1 MKKTKT
7 LIYVTQL
14 LESGGIESHLKE
26 FCRNMN
32 AEEMDLSILIGY
44 YKGDTKTK
52 LYYQSICKNAWFI
65 QSKYAP
71 IRLLALLLKIWVL
84 RMEKFETLYTNGQ
97 GKSIWHVGK
106 LLGKKH
112 HWVHHHHT
120 SGDEIDQASWPNEY
134 RMAMKK
140 CQAVIACARPNALNL
155 AQVLQREVLN
165 IPCFS
170 VSLEPKNYEFP
181 EAGKIKIGYFGR
193 LIKEKGIE
201 LMCKLSQDKD
211 LTEIDFYIWGRG
223 ANFPPSYFN
232 DYPINYRGHFSSTE
246 ALNEIIQWLDGFIL
260 LSEHPEGLPIS
271 LLEVMS
277 SGLPWLATN
286 KGGIKDLSI
295 NPNLNMVIP
304 SDSDYTVIKRH
315 LLNFVASIKNGNTN
329 RLQQIEKYHMEYAV
343 KAIENQWQ
351 IVLRP

>member
-26 FCRNMN
+26 FCRNMS
-32 AEEMDLSILIGY
+32 AEEMELSILVGY
-44 YKGDTKTK
+44 YKGDKKTK

-71 IRLLALLLKIWVL
+71 IRLLELLLKIWVL
-84 RMEKFETLYTNGQ
+84 RRKKIDTLYTNGQ

-106 LLGKKH
+106 LLGNRL

-120 SGDEIDQASWPNEY
+120 SGDKLDQASWPNEY
-134 RMAMKK
+134 RMVMKK
-140 CQAVIACARPNALNL
+140 CQAVIACAKPNALNI
-155 AQVLQREVLN
+155 AQVLRREVLN

-170 VSLEPKNYEFP
+170 VSLEPKNNETP
-181 EAGKIKIGYFGR
+181 IAGKVKLGYYGR

-211 LTEIDFYIWGRG
+211 LSEIDFYIWGKG
-223 ANFPPSYFN
+223 ANFPPAYFH
-232 DYPINYRGHFSSTE
+232 DYRINYMGHFSSTE
-246 ALNEIIQWLDGFIL
+246 ALNEIIQSLDGFIL

-286 KGGIKDLSI
+286 KGGINDLSI
-295 NPNLNMVIP
+295 DPNLNMVIS
-304 SDSDYTVIKRH
+304 SDANYSSIKRH

-329 RLQQIEKYHMEYAV
+329 RQQQIEKYQLEYAV
-343 KAIENQWQ
+343 KAIKNQWQ